1 MSSSDLRR
9 KSGTFA
15 SAAGYPAGI
24 AELTGTAT
32 RAAGGARGVVREAER
47 GRYYLH
53 AGTEYARSAPS
64 WLRPSSSFC
73 CSCLRFLCSSSGT
86 VARSAVG
93 KGHRLPARPRPN
105 EALTSMSE

>member
-47 GRYYLH
+47 GRDYLH
-53 AGTEYARSAPS
+53 AGTEYARRRAV
-64 WLRPSSSFC
+64 
-73 CSCLRFLCSSSGT
+73 
-86 VARSAVG
+86 VAAAVVFVLLL
-93 KGHRLPARPRPN
+93 LPALFVQFVGHGGAIGGR
-105 EALTSMSE
+105 